1 MGESEILAAM
11 LCDPGCIGRVVALI
25 EPRDFAEPEDRKLYQ
40 AILAVSKDG
49 LRPDTSLLVKKGIP
63 LSRIMEL
70 EGEFA
75 SSSNIEHYCQMLK
88 KERIMRQLG
97 LAMEKEKDPLEV
109 FDFLQ
114 TEMRNLKPP
123 KEDTFKDLLGQALE
137 QMKTGGTRGIGTGIP
152 LLNRCTN
159 GLQQGHFI
167 VLGARPA
174 VGKTALAVNL
184 ASHIRKEHKV
194 SFFSLEMPALSIAQR
209 ILCLES
215 NIPFSRLIRGKV
227 DADEKRRL
235 QDAFKILSNSGVFI
249 HAGDSRMATIKEQ
262 IRRDVEEG
270 AKLVIIDYLNLISG
284 VSGRQRWEMVGE
296 ITREI
301 KLTAMER
308 KIPIIGLA
316 QLGRVAEKEK
326 PTLADLRESGSIEQ
340 DADLVGLL
348 IRERDSEEAI
358 LDVAK
363 NRHGAPRK
371 INLTFNAE
379 LMVFSQEGI

>member
-1 MGESEILAAM
+1 
-11 LCDPGCIGRVVALI
+11 
-25 EPRDFAEPEDRKLYQ
+25 
-40 AILAVSKDG
+40 
-49 LRPDTSLLVKKGIP
+49 
-63 LSRIMEL
+63 
-70 EGEFA
+70 
-75 SSSNIEHYCQMLK
+75 
-88 KERIMRQLG
+88 
-97 LAMEKEKDPLEV
+97 
-109 FDFLQ
+109 
-114 TEMRNLKPP
+114 MRNLKPP

>member
-1 MGESEILAAM
+1 M
-11 LCDPGCIGRVVALI
+11 
-25 EPRDFAEPEDRKLYQ
+25 
-40 AILAVSKDG
+40 
-49 LRPDTSLLVKKGIP
+49 
-63 LSRIMEL
+63 
-70 EGEFA
+70 
-75 SSSNIEHYCQMLK
+75 
-88 KERIMRQLG
+88 
-97 LAMEKEKDPLEV
+97 
-109 FDFLQ
+109 
-114 TEMRNLKPP
+114 
-123 KEDTFKDLLGQALE
+123 
-137 QMKTGGTRGIGTGIP
+137 
-152 LLNRCTN
+152 
-159 GLQQGHFI
+159 
-167 VLGARPA
+167 
-174 VGKTALAVNL
+174 
-184 ASHIRKEHKV
+184 
-194 SFFSLEMPALSIAQR
+194 
-209 ILCLES
+209 
-215 NIPFSRLIRGKV
+215 
-227 DADEKRRL
+227 
-235 QDAFKILSNSGVFI
+235 
-249 HAGDSRMATIKEQ
+249 
-262 IRRDVEEG
+262 
-270 AKLVIIDYLNLISG
+270 IIDYLNLISG

>member
-11 LCDPGCIGRVVALI
+11 LCDPKCVGRVVALI

-40 AILAVSKDG
+40 TILSINKEG
-49 LRPDTSLLVKKGIP
+49 LIPDSTMLVEKGIS
-63 LSRIMEL
+63 LTRIMEL
-70 EGEFA
+70 EAGFV
-75 SSSNIEHYCQMLK
+75 SSSNLDHYCQILK
-88 KERIMRQLG
+88 KERIMHQVEM
-97 LAMEKEKDPLEV
+97 AMEKEQDPQEL

-114 TEMRNLKPP
+114 TEMRNLNPP
-123 KEDTFKDLLGQALE
+123 KEDTFKSLLGQALKE
-137 QMKTGGTRGIGTGIP
+137 MKTGGTRGIGTGIP

-174 VGKTALAVNL
+174 VGKTALAVNI
-184 ASHIRKEHKV
+184 AAHVIKEHKV
-194 SFFSLEMPALSIAQR
+194 SFFSLEMPSLSITQR

-284 VSGRQRWEMVGE
+284 VSGRQRWEAVGE

-316 QLGRVAEKEK
+316 QLGRIAEKEK

-348 IRERDSEEAI
+348 IRERDSEEAV
-358 LDVAK
+358 LDIAK
-363 NRHGAPRK
+363 NRHGSPRK
-371 INLTFNAE
+371 INLAFNAE

>member
-25 EPRDFAEPEDRKLYQ
+25 EPRDFAEPENRKLYQ
-40 AILAVSKDG
+40 AILEVSKDG
-49 LRPDTSLLVKKGIP
+49 LRPDTSLLIKKGIP

-75 SSSNIEHYCQMLK
+75 SSFNLDHYCQLLK

-97 LAMEKEKDPLEV
+97 LAMEQEKDPLEV
-109 FDFLQ
+109 FDLLQ

-159 GLQQGHFI
+159 GLQEGHFI

-194 SFFSLEMPALSIAQR
+194 SFFSLEMPALAIAQR

-227 DADEKRRL
+227 DVDEKRRL
-235 QDAFKILSNSGVFI
+235 QDAFKILSDSGVFI

-316 QLGRVAEKEK
+316 QLGRIAEKEK

-348 IRERDSEEAI
+348 IRERDSEEAV

-379 LMVFSQEGI
+379 LMVFTEGER